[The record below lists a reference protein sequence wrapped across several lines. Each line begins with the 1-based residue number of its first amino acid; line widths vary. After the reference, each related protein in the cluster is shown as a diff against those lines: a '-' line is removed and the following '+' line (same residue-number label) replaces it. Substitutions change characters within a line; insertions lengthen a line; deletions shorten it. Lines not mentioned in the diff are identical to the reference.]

1 MTGLVPTSLGDLIH
15 LKLLVVAD
23 NMLTGQSFANAVF
36 CRTTGSSG
44 KKASRFCHLTFY
56 CISMGRTLAFVAIP
70 GSSRGRNSST
80 VVV

>member
-56 CISMGRTLAFVAIP
+56 CISMGRTLMLLWPYREAVEVEI
-70 GSSRGRNSST
+70 
-80 VVV
+80 VVLW